1 MLNTE
6 EQIVKQIEKA
16 QNILLAFSLD
26 WNGDAIAS
34 ALALYLYFKKIG
46 KQVTIAAD
54 QYDNEENKK
63 TNPNVLFSF
72 LPEFNSI
79 DNSID
84 NLRKFIVSIDIT
96 NSKINQIK
104 YKIENN
110 MLNFIISPKEGFFT
124 ADDISFSS
132 SGFKHDLIITLGTSD
147 LESLGSIYD
156 NNVEFFYKTPIVNID
171 HSPSNE
177 EYGQINLIDLNAV
190 SVSEIIFYLLE
201 SLGNDLIDEE
211 IATCLLTGI
220 IYKTR
225 SFKTNNLTPH
235 TLAITSRLIN
245 LGARREEIVNRL
257 YRSRDFN
264 VLKLWGRILDRLQGL
279 SENQIIWSKLYRQD
293 FAATNA
299 SEENLR
305 DLVDE
310 LITNIPQAK
319 VVVIFYE
326 NKEGSLEDP
335 QTNVITYSIKN
346 ISSVDIIKEFEP
358 TGTKKIAQTT
368 IHKIM
373 DEAESEV
380 ITLIRNKLDKLPA

>member
-6 EQIVKQIEKA
+6 EQIIKQIEKA